1 VLRVSA
7 LVEKL
12 GIPTASIIGSG
23 FVKQAE
29 TVAKGLGVPLP
40 MGIYPGPP
48 MVDSAEE
55 LERKVAESVAPG
67 ILAGLTGGSAREQ
80 DADDEEPTPGAVVL
94 RGGFDEIQDYFY
106 RQLWTDGMPI
116 VPPTRERVDAFL
128 AFTDHPAGKV
138 IRVLPQE
145 GREASIYSVAVH
157 GVMAGC
163 RPEYMPVLVALVEAI
178 SDPHFRIED
187 AGSTPGWEP
196 LIIVSGPVVKDLD
209 FNAGQGVMRVGRQA
223 NTTLGRF
230 LRLYMRNICGYRI
243 PPGAGDK
250 GSIAQSF
257 LVALAEDE
265 DSARD
270 IGWTSFGEDCGY
282 TREDSVVTIT
292 SVNCISPPVYSS
304 GDHAENHVQQFVDVL
319 GRVFAYWS
327 QSGVKRGYWFPLIV
341 IGPGVAKVIA
351 REWTKDEVRQ
361 FIWKRSTI
369 PASLMAHFAFQ
380 TGAWTMDLAQ
390 LVREGTLPEYYA
402 SSDDPDR
409 EVPIIVRPGDIG
421 LVVAGDADR
430 NQSRGYMSNNT
441 QGSRTSRKIVFPKNW
456 SERLKQIAAR

>member
-23 FVKQAE
+23 FMKQAQ

-48 MVDSAEE
+48 MVDSEE
-55 LERKVAESVAPG
+55 EIRRKVEESVAPG
-67 ILAGLTGGSAREQ
+67 LLSGLTADVRSA
-80 DADDEEPTPGAVVL
+80 DEPEAAEPGPWDIVL
-94 RGGFDEIQDYFY
+94 RGGFDEVQEYFY
-106 RQLWTDGMPI
+106 RQLWTDGLPI
-116 VPPTRERVDAFL
+116 VPPTRERIDAFL
-128 AFTDHPAGKV
+128 AFTDRGADEV

-145 GREASIYSVAVH
+145 GREASIYSIAVH
-157 GVMAGC
+157 GVMSGC
-163 RPEYMPVLVALVEAI
+163 RPEYMPVLVALIEAV
-178 SDPHFRIED
+178 SEPRFRIED

-196 LIIVSGPVVKDLD
+196 LIIVSGPIVRQLD
-209 FNAGQGVMRVGRQA
+209 FNSGQGVMRVGRQA
-223 NTTLGRF
+223 NTSLGRF

-257 LVALAEDE
+257 FVALAEDE
-265 DSARD
+265 ESARAM
-270 IGWTSFGEDCGY
+270 GWTSFGEDSGFAPD
-282 TREDSVVTIT
+282 DSVVTVT
-292 SVNCISPPVYSS
+292 SVNCVSPPVYSS
-304 GDHAENHVQQFVDVL
+304 GDHAVNHVQQFVDVL
-319 GRVFAYWS
+319 GRTFAYWA

-351 REWTKDEVRQ
+351 REWSKDEVRR
-361 FIWKRSTI
+361 FIWKGATI
-369 PASLMAHFAFQ
+369 PASLMKHFAYQ

-402 SSDDPDR
+402 ASDDPER
-409 EVPIIVRPGDIG
+409 PVPLIVRPEDIG
-421 LVVAGDADR
+421 IVVAGDADR

-441 QGSRTSRKIVFPKNW
+441 QGSRTSRKVVLPKNW
-456 SERLKQIAAR
+456 PERLRG